1 MSEDA
6 KNNLKLICKN
16 QEDLKVI
23 SAYSQDSIVAVKD
36 ITFLKKNKIFLMLA
50 NRFMWEDAEKGL
62 FRENKRIRCALRF
75 DQVSNVICKN
85 INQKKKNKV
94 LELLAIK
101 NFTIK
106 DQSFKISLIFAGD
119 SIITILAEEI
129 EVLLDDLG
137 EPWVVK
143 KAPKHKI

>member
-1 MSEDA
+1 MKS
-6 KNNLKLICKN
+6 KSVNLKLLGRSV
-16 QEDLKVI
+16 EDLKTI
-23 SAYSQDSIVAVKD
+23 SAYLQDSIIIQKD
-36 ITFLKKNKIFLMLA
+36 ITFLKKNKIFLVLA
-50 NRFMWEDAEKGL
+50 SRFMWEDAEKGL

-101 NFTIK
+101 NLTIK
-106 DQSFKISLIFAGD
+106 DQSIEISLIFAGD

>member
-1 MSEDA
+1 MKS
-6 KNNLKLICKN
+6 KTVNLKLLGRSI
-16 QEDLKVI
+16 EDLKTI
-23 SAYSQDSIVAVKD
+23 SAYLQDSIIIQKD

-50 NRFMWEDAEKGL
+50 SRFMWEDAEKGL

-75 DQVSNVICKN
+75 DQVSNVLCKN

-101 NFTIK
+101 NISMK
-106 DQSFKISLIFAGD
+106 DQTSKISLIFAGD
-119 SIITILAEEI
+119 SIITILVEEI
-129 EVLLDDLG
+129 DVLLDDLG
-137 EPWVVK
+137 EPWIVK

>member
-1 MSEDA
+1 MKS
-6 KNNLKLICKN
+6 KTVNLKLLGRSI
-16 QEDLKVI
+16 EDLKTI
-23 SAYSQDSIVAVKD
+23 SAYLQDSIIIQKD
-36 ITFLKKNKIFLMLA
+36 ITFLKKNKIFLMLVS
-50 NRFMWEDAEKGL
+50 RFMWEDAEKGL

-75 DQVSNVICKN
+75 DQVSNVLCKN

-101 NFTIK
+101 NISMK
-106 DQSFKISLIFAGD
+106 DQTSKISLIFAGD
-119 SIITILAEEI
+119 SIITILVEEI
-129 EVLLDDLG
+129 DVLLDDLG

>member
-1 MSEDA
+1 MKS
-6 KNNLKLICKN
+6 KTVNLKLLGRSI
-16 QEDLKVI
+16 EDLKTI
-23 SAYSQDSIVAVKD
+23 SAYLQDSIIIQKD

-50 NRFMWEDAEKGL
+50 SRFMWEDAEKGL

-75 DQVSNVICKN
+75 DQVSNVLCKN

-101 NFTIK
+101 NISMK
-106 DQSFKISLIFAGD
+106 DQTSKISLIFAGD
-119 SIITILAEEI
+119 SIITILVEEI
-129 EVLLDDLG
+129 DVLLDDLG
-137 EPWVVK
+137 EAWMVK